1 MDLDEYVRQLVEQ
14 APPLTAE
21 QRALLAALLRPIR
34 ATTGTRE
41 RAPLNAA

>member
-1 MDLDEYVRQLVEQ
+1 MEIDEYVRALVDR

-34 ATTGTRE
+34 ADTE
-41 RAPLNAA
+41 RINNAA